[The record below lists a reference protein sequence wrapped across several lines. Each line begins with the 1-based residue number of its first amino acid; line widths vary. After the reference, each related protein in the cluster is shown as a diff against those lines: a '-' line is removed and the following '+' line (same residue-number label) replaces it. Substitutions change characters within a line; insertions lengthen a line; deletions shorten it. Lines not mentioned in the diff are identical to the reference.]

1 MSLKVR
7 KRNDKNRKN
16 GVMSDIDKKLLKL
29 IFSSVTF
36 GFILARLLECIFF
49 FYIVDMHQIQTLNQQ
64 PQNPH
69 KRKTA

>member
-36 GFILARLLECIFF
+36 GFILARLLECIF
-49 FYIVDMHQIQTLNQQ
+49 
-64 PQNPH
+64 
-69 KRKTA
+69 